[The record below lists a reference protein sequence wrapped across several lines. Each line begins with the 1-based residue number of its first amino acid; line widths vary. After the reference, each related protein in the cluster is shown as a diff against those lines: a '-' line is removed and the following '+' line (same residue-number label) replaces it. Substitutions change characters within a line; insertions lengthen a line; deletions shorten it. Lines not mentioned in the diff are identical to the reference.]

1 MLATP
6 RVRKTDVDAIVF
18 EAESRRV
25 QQAAST
31 ATKLGAVKGVFVP
44 TLQNIMGIILFVRVP
59 FIVGQAGIL
68 EGLGIIWLSCATALL
83 TAVSMSAVATNGRPK
98 SGGCYAMVKNSLGAQ
113 FGGVTGALLF
123 LSNTFGVAMY
133 VLGCVE
139 VLQLSFPATFGDLPM
154 RVLGAI
160 ILTCLSVI
168 VFVGVEYVARFAVLF
183 LFGVLLAVAAIWAGV
198 IVHSVGDGKPRQ
210 GIVGVSGYNMRKNLM
225 SEYKE
230 KAGVEWSFKA
240 CLALFFPAVTDPLA
254 GSNLSGDLKDPQAS
268 IPPGT
273 IAAVV
278 VTTIVFSIQV
288 VIVSGAVERD
298 ALIEFPLD
306 DFPRVPR
313 FVVKDLAWPHE
324 MIVVIGVLL
333 STLGA
338 GLQSLAGAPR
348 LLAALGKDD
357 LVPILRHFAPSDGA
371 EPRKAILFC
380 ASLSMCLVM
389 VGDLNAVAPFIT
401 LWFLTCYAI
410 INIACAYL
418 GYEKHPSFRP
428 TYRLFKWQVSLL
440 GTGLCFFIMFYTQ
453 PLSALGA
460 LAAAGLLYKYI
471 ETQPGASTNTAQG
484 ESELPIFER
493 EPESPQQS
501 CGSDSETETMCVSP
515 AHRQGPAD
523 WRSGSRFKTAR
534 TAMLALEEGDLQFK
548 YWRPFVLF
556 LCAIDGD
563 ANYIRQR
570 GMLDA
575 LAQLVRRGK
584 GLALV
589 NGVVVDEVA
598 EHSLR
603 KARKARRRLR
613 SLLRDR
619 GVQGFADVVVAPSH
633 EEGRKLLLQA
643 KGLGYF
649 RPNTVALGWPTSPER
664 DAQSFLRTVDDTTA
678 MLKTLLVFA
687 GDRDFPGAK
696 DPPLRGRVDVWMV
709 FDLFPAAGL
718 LLLIPFLLLRDDKW
732 KHCELRLI
740 IVSPRTDAGKEDD
753 GKLEEAVKSMLKAG
767 GVLAKVLVLRLGEE
781 DAPRFARDASFA
793 TPTTPTRQQSMRT
806 RARGL
811 TRGSSLSEEHEV
823 IAEAF
828 PPEPPSPISPPSPMR
843 RIDSTGKTK
852 LTVLLK
858 EHSGSSELVLI
869 RLPPRKREQPPQEW
883 MVSVDRLIEG
893 LRRVIL
899 IRESGA
905 EKVQFFQ

>member
-1 MLATP
+1 
-6 RVRKTDVDAIVF
+6 
-18 EAESRRV
+18 
-25 QQAAST
+25 
-31 ATKLGAVKGVFVP
+31 
-44 TLQNIMGIILFVRVP
+44 
-59 FIVGQAGIL
+59 
-68 EGLGIIWLSCATALL
+68 
-83 TAVSMSAVATNGRPK
+83 
-98 SGGCYAMVKNSLGAQ
+98 
-113 FGGVTGALLF
+113 
-123 LSNTFGVAMY
+123 
-133 VLGCVE
+133 
-139 VLQLSFPATFGDLPM
+139 
-154 RVLGAI
+154 
-160 ILTCLSVI
+160 
-168 VFVGVEYVARFAVLF
+168 
-183 LFGVLLAVAAIWAGV
+183 
-198 IVHSVGDGKPRQ
+198 
-210 GIVGVSGYNMRKNLM
+210 
-225 SEYKE
+225 
-230 KAGVEWSFKA
+230 
-240 CLALFFPAVTDPLA
+240 
-254 GSNLSGDLKDPQAS
+254 
-268 IPPGT
+268 
-273 IAAVV
+273 
-278 VTTIVFSIQV
+278 
-288 VIVSGAVERD
+288 
-298 ALIEFPLD
+298 
-306 DFPRVPR
+306 
-313 FVVKDLAWPHE
+313 
-324 MIVVIGVLL
+324 
-333 STLGA
+333 
-338 GLQSLAGAPR
+338 
-348 LLAALGKDD
+348 
-357 LVPILRHFAPSDGA
+357 
-371 EPRKAILFC
+371 
-380 ASLSMCLVM
+380 M

-428 TYRLFKWQVSLL
+428 TYRLFKWQVSLV
-440 GTGLCFFIMFYTQ
+440 GCCVCFFIMFYTQ

-471 ETQPGASTNTAQG
+471 ETQPGASAHTAHG

-493 EPESPQQS
+493 EPESPS
-501 CGSDSETETMCVSP
+501 NTDKGSDSETETMCVSP
-515 AHRQGPAD
+515 AHRTGPSD

-563 ANYIRQR
+563 ANYVRQR

-598 EHSLR
+598 EPSLR

-649 RPNTVALGWPTSPER
+649 RPNTVALGWPTETTR
-664 DAQSFLRTVDDTTA
+664 DARGFLRTMDDTTA

-781 DAPRFARDASFA
+781 DAPRFARDDSLL
-793 TPTTPTRQQSMRT
+793 TPTRQPSVRT
-806 RARGL
+806 RAKL
-811 TRGSSLSEEHEV
+811 TRGSSLTAEEEFILSEE
-823 IAEAF
+823 F
-828 PPEPPSPISPPSPMR
+828 SSQPLPPEPPTPVSPPSPMR

-869 RLPPRKREQPPQEW
+869 RLPPQKREQPPQEW